1 MTDTAAITATIYQ
14 IKCMRAAIVVRYL
27 KTRDDAMRTAAKNA
41 AWDAAWGVQNR
52 RLTRMLNAAIKQGQ

>member
-1 MTDTAAITATIYQ
+1 MTNTAAIYQ

-27 KTRDDAMRTAAKNA
+27 KTGDETMRAAAKNA
-41 AWDAAWGVQNR
+41 ARDAQNR